1 MELIKNKLSAINL
14 DGEMKDALA
23 HRNLHQIESIAQRQI
38 NEIASTRSKKR
49 VVIHPSLSPYDQS
62 LLETAYPEF
71 AIEFTQSSHE
81 MHGFAH
87 ASRKCEYFRLME
99 RTRRTG
105 AETYSDGSFALID
118 VGGNEVTHALNSGS
132 NVHVCYPLDDI
143 RDLARS
149 DERQSLIKDII
160 KNCDSEDTASRMK
173 CYVKTGDKPCRNLC
187 DKYSQF
193 CNAKSDVS
201 ISIHAI
207 QHFWNDLAQIM
218 IIHGCKVHHASFM
231 YAPNALYEKH
241 GLIRSKS
248 SDNSNNTGGL
258 NAQWQRRT
266 VNGKE
271 VITFTFGNDPSIG
284 YDQDYKSY
292 VSLLTQSCVVHD
304 QYIVHIERTNV
315 SEGICFLRARL
326 LQNSPQLTP
335 TFNITSG
342 LPFGK
347 LNESYLILGY
357 HTDNADKL
365 IPRSIIAPKKLVDGL
380 TDYCARIDN
389 NVFNLTHLF
398 HIACSIN
405 KQLVINGSL
414 VLTRSELRT
423 EELYFLAVCVYVHM
437 YEMKYNAGVSMR
449 KMIKILNRERELREA
464 SFFKAFAQKC
474 VDKLTFGMFKEQNM
488 EDPEL
493 ETITDSLNFN
503 PVASFESKYSKSA
516 VTNFL
521 HHVHASI
528 KNRPPP
534 KTVQIKDAFTGV
546 LLTQYVNL
554 HAKYSEREE
563 ILESAENIT
572 SRSAILDTL
581 KKNLLNEVLTTRI
594 TPISQENLD
603 KELPLTESSTKILR
617 VPEYEIVKCDTPPG
631 ILVPVAGDG
640 YCGYT
645 SLTALLLE
653 HKKITISNAELRSTL
668 LSAITKVPN
677 STTKDSLM
685 TILTTVPVNEQLP
698 SPGWC
703 DINVIAVAAAVY
715 QMNICIH
722 MPNVRNIVI
731 NVGADVTAYMHYENY
746 HYQYYTSTAGGFSPL
761 DVITTPKKQTVKKTI
776 SCLMNKYNPFTKQD
790 CTVKHKSWIGI
801 KSADDLK
808 SAVMEVI
815 AEGYQCRHVVARY
828 QQVSKAPECGSA
840 CVLRTKS
847 TLTNCECFGKETYL
861 CIQCKNTAVF
871 RIKSL
876 CSSCRLLPRNNPR
889 RIYIQSYN
897 KGDFVYLS
905 KIVSPNFKFND
916 CTLPDTVIYNIN
928 NKQYVPHDINRS
940 MRDVESPYFYVSYAD
955 VLRDI
960 DLNENF
966 KFTAYKPKEHFA
978 HVYKKN
984 YGNKTLNIAN
994 RVIDG
999 MSVQHAIKN
1008 YAGAITV
1015 ATHKLLTSRLETLK
1029 NIVQTHDLHNSE
1041 SFDNI
1046 PTLDPVPQST
1056 LDQFKVMKLSLVD
1069 IKETHDWLF
1078 TKDKSVENIELTEL
1092 KTDVHDELLEMDIND
1107 EYIEDDITVSSQGT
1121 SEINISTSSVCVPE
1135 LFEELPLL
1143 DFGAIT
1149 PHGSSSPIVSDDGTV
1164 FLFDESRAVECVT
1177 VTPELSDLDELSE
1190 GSLTGGSSRYKE
1202 LALKYKNNQEWI
1214 AFEQSLFGKTTT
1226 VDDNF
1231 KMMNKDRT
1239 YTTAFITGVNSLNVR
1254 TMCDVSFGT
1263 SSELP
1268 LDKRYQLVMICDQI
1282 NHIDDD
1288 LRASINLPP
1297 IMALL
1302 ARLPLLLSRDGDLF
1316 MKVYIGY
1323 NEQYDTIINVLA
1335 THFGIV
1341 KIVKSNSSSFN
1352 SEYYFIGRKYFNT
1365 PIERY
1370 NVSPVVDTLDKRDQ
1384 VVKTLVEMYNS
1395 SHEINIVKKK
1405 CPIGLFNF
1413 HNGDEIILDTIISL
1427 PSAFKH
1433 VTDVVNVLP
1442 LLVTHHY
1449 NNVDIVFNVKS
1460 DSYKTYVADL
1470 RDTIENPVGDYNP
1483 LEKTMCI
1490 YVCNEVNY
1498 IKRCK
1503 LIRSK
1508 CVIIAEFEHSK
1519 STIIFVRADY
1529 AVLVVTKLHHNYMD
1543 CLREEMGVP
1552 RDLLVQV
1559 SCGNN
1564 RSIRDDMV
1572 IECKARYS
1580 FSACGYK
1587 TVVNAEHAILGYIK
1601 PLEVPEG
1608 DGRLQKYLLSV
1619 TEKMEIE
1626 KLNLSNVLNQC
1637 VALWESAVKSK
1648 HYVFPDSVIA
1658 RTGAWLW
1665 KKTGVSEQ
1673 FIGKPQCSSYMFA
1686 YDGERLIPVAAEVV
1700 TNGTHKTLMVVK
1712 GDTKTPLALT
1722 CSDGFYLF
1730 FNDLSIFV
1738 SPSLIASY
1746 EIITTAFENKDYQNN
1761 SVVSNLANCK
1771 FKIVQGS
1778 PGCGKTTYI
1787 IKNHKLLQDC
1797 ISTQTKAARQD
1808 VYDRICKNDRTL
1820 VGNKTLNFLVRTLD
1834 SIVMRP
1840 MDLKGSTLFVDEAM
1854 MAHAGDIITAVGL
1867 TGCSEVCCVG
1877 DALQI
1882 PYINRV
1888 GGYATKHHKLDYIP
1902 VDSHLN
1908 KTYRCPRDVVRFLNP
1923 KYPAGIT
1930 GVNTNDDTMTTKH
1943 IPNIMSVPLRA
1954 DVQYLTFTQ
1963 HEKQQLYEHAK
1974 KMGTKIKVMSVHE
1987 SQGSEFKHVIIVRLN
2002 QVISNPVFKSDNHI
2016 VVALSRHTQS
2026 LQYLIATLKSDT
2038 VSDLIVRNSR
2048 LSGGATSEVHA
2059 PLITAN
2065 IGNYKHHQL
2074 LEQNGMW
2081 GTTTSAVTEVA
2092 SLLND
2097 AKTEVIT
2104 HVESMHHVAIQ
2115 TFIDEAFPGGM
2126 IVDMDNVAYQSSI
2139 CDVDF
2144 HLPSGT
2150 IYSPDRIVELKSCKK
2165 TGGFTPVIERPILVS
2180 PVLTTS
2186 IQPNRERTQLNSLE
2200 AVLSRN
2206 GDVPT
2211 LSVDVDVK
2219 RVAELTV
2226 LKFFDSYVRPDAIDA
2241 VANFVQS
2248 PVTINQNDLYH
2259 WSQRVSKKIMDP
2271 RVGNFGLHEQQ
2282 MNNYAFQIK
2291 PEVKPKIDATSH
2303 LTVQVLQ
2310 TIAAHPQEVTQIMSP
2325 IFKVISQR
2333 IQSVL
2338 RSNVCIF
2345 ADDSPDVIMQQINTH
2360 RKHFDTD
2367 MYTTE
2372 IDISKYDKS
2381 QGQLALEIDCLLLKL
2396 FGVDQFYVELWRDA
2410 HVKSRLNSKSYGFS
2424 FPTLFQRK
2432 SGDAWTFGGNTLLTM
2447 CVVAATL
2454 DIASDDFYSRV
2465 AKSIW
2470 GIERGTC
2477 VNTRPSVSFA
2487 MFAGDDSLVLS
2498 SSRLSVD
2505 SQKVMTD
2512 LYNFET
2518 KLFKFNNSMYFC
2530 SKFVIDIGGEY
2541 VVVPDPIKTMFKLG
2555 RKSLRD
2561 YTHVEEYRV
2570 SLYDLFRN
2578 LRDPV
2583 VRDLAVI
2590 ACIDRYQLT
2599 VSPSAA
2605 IAAVLHYVCDSKEFS
2620 KLFTY
2625 TSYVNRVI
2633 TENSAFFGTV
2643 PKKIKNELEK
2653 NGVRVNPRGGNYVY
2667 RYTNGSDPNMINV
2680 NTDYPFVFVS
2690 SASREV
2696 RRKFITM

>member
-1 MELIKNKLSAINL
+1 MELIKSKLSAINI
-14 DGEMKDALA
+14 DGETKDALA
-23 HRNLHQIESIAQRQI
+23 YRNLNIIENIAQRQI

-49 VVIHPSLSPYDQS
+49 IVINPYLSLYDQS

-71 AIEFTQSSHE
+71 NLEFTQSSSE

-99 RTRRTG
+99 RIRRTG
-105 AETYSDGSFALID
+105 AETFDDGSFALID

-143 RDLARS
+143 RDRARS

-160 KNCDSEDTASRMK
+160 KNCDSLDNANRMK
-173 CYVKTGDKPCRNLC
+173 CYVKTNDRPCRNIC

-193 CNAKSDVS
+193 CTAKSDVS

-207 QHFWNDLAQIM
+207 QHFWDDLIQIM
-218 IIHGCKVHHASFM
+218 ISHDCKVHHASFM
-231 YAPNALYEKH
+231 YAPDALYQKR
-241 GLIRSKS
+241 GIIRSKS
-248 SDNSNNTGGL
+248 SDNSNNIGGL
-258 NAQWQRRT
+258 NACWQRRLLY
-266 VNGKE
+266 GKE
-271 VITFTFGNDPSIG
+271 VITFTFNNDPSIG

-292 VSLLTQSCVVHD
+292 VSLLTKNCVVHE
-304 QYIVHIERTNV
+304 QYILHVERTDV
-315 SEGICFLRARL
+315 TEGICFLRARL
-326 LQNSPQLTP
+326 LLNSPQLTP

-389 NVFNLTHLF
+389 NVFSLTHLF

-405 KQLVINGSL
+405 KQLVVNGSL

-423 EELYFLAVCVYVHM
+423 EDLYFLAVCVYVHM
-437 YEMKYNAGVSMR
+437 YDMKYKAGITMR
-449 KMIKILNRERELREA
+449 KMVKRINRERDLREA
-464 SFFKAFAQKC
+464 PFIKALGRKC
-474 VDKLTFGMFKEQNM
+474 FEKLTFGLFNEQNM
-488 EDPEL
+488 DNPDF
-493 ETITDSLNFN
+493 ETITNSLNFN
-503 PVASFESKYSKSA
+503 PEASFQSQYSKTA
-516 VTNFL
+516 VSNFF
-521 HHVHASI
+521 HHVHASV
-528 KNRPPP
+528 KNRTPP
-534 KTVQIKDAFTGV
+534 KTVRIKDAFTGV

-554 HAKYSEREE
+554 YEKYSEREE
-563 ILESAENIT
+563 ILEAAEKIT
-572 SRSAILDTL
+572 SRSSILDKL
-581 KKNLLNEVLTTRI
+581 KKNLLNEVLTTRVV
-594 TPISQENLD
+594 PISRDNID
-603 KELPLTESSTKILR
+603 DELPLTESGTKIIR
-617 VPEYEIVKCDTPPG
+617 IPEYKIVDCETPPG
-631 ILVPVAGDG
+631 ILMPVKGDG
-640 YCGYT
+640 YCGYS
-645 SLTALLLE
+645 SLSALLAL
-653 HKKITISNAELRSTL
+653 HKKVTVSNAELRSTL
-668 LSAITKVPN
+668 LSAITTVPN

-703 DINVIAVAAAVY
+703 DINVITVAAAVY
-715 QMNICIH
+715 KLNICIH
-722 MPNVRNIVI
+722 MPNIRNII
-731 NVGADVTAYMHYENY
+731 IDVGSDVTAYMHYENY
-746 HYQYYTSTAGGFSPL
+746 HYQYYASTAGGFSPL
-761 DVITTPKKQTVKKTI
+761 DRVTTPKKQSLKKTI
-776 SCLMNKYNPFTKQD
+776 TGIVAKYTPFTKHD
-790 CTVKHKSWIGI
+790 CTIKHKSWIGLTT
-801 KSADDLK
+801 KEELK
-808 SAVMEVI
+808 SAVMETI
-815 AEGYQCRHVVARY
+815 AEGYQCRHVVSRY
-828 QQVSKAPECGSA
+828 KQLSKASECGTS

-847 TLTNCECFGKETYL
+847 TLNQCECFGKETYV
-861 CIQCKNTAVF
+861 CMQCNTAPVY
-871 RIKSL
+871 RVKSL

-905 KIVSPNFKFND
+905 KIVPPTFAFKD
-916 CTLPDTVIYNIN
+916 CILPDTVIYNIN
-928 NKQYVPHDINRS
+928 NKRYVPHEISR
-940 MRDVESPYFYVSYAD
+940 RICDVESPYFYVCYSD
-955 VLRDI
+955 LLRDI
-960 DLNENF
+960 DLNEHF
-966 KFTAYKPKEHFA
+966 KFTSYKPKEHFA
-978 HVYKKN
+978 RIYKKK
-984 YGNKTLNIAN
+984 YGNKTLPIAN
-994 RVIDG
+994 QVING
-999 MSVQHAIKN
+999 MCVSQAIKN

-1015 ATHKLLTSRLETLK
+1015 ATHKQLTSRLAIL
-1029 NIVQTHDLHNSE
+1029 NNLVQTYELHNSE
-1041 SFDNI
+1041 SLDAIPAFEPIPKSNI
-1046 PTLDPVPQST
+1046 
-1056 LDQFKVMKLSLVD
+1056 DQFKAMKVSLDD

-1078 TKDKSVENIELTEL
+1078 KPDVTLDGIEL
-1092 KTDVHDELLEMDIND
+1092 VDISTNVNVEIKD
-1107 EYIEDDITVSSQGT
+1107 EYIEDDITVTSQGT
-1121 SEINISTSSVCVPE
+1121 TDASSSSSSGCLLE
-1135 LFEELPLL
+1135 LFGELPLL
-1143 DFGAIT
+1143 NMN
-1149 PHGSSSPIVSDDGTV
+1149 SSTSSDTSSLVVSEDGTV
-1164 FLFDESRAVECVT
+1164 FMFDESRAVECVT
-1177 VTPELSDLDELSE
+1177 VTPELSDVDELSE
-1190 GSLTGGSSRYKE
+1190 GSMTGGSSRYKE
-1202 LALKYKNNQEWI
+1202 LALKYRNNKSWI
-1214 AFEQSLFGKTTT
+1214 AFERLLFGKILTI
-1226 VDDNF
+1226 DDGF
-1231 KMMNKDRT
+1231 KIMNKENT
-1239 YTTAFITGVNSLNVR
+1239 YHSAFITGTDCLNVR
-1254 TMCDVSFGT
+1254 TMCDVSYGN

-1268 LDKRYQLVMICDQI
+1268 LDKQFQLVMICDQI

-1288 LRASINLPP
+1288 LRATINLPP
-1297 IMALL
+1297 LMGLL
-1302 ARLPLLLSRDGDLF
+1302 ARLPLLLSRGGDLF
-1316 MKVYIGY
+1316 MRVYIGY
-1323 NEQYDTIINVLA
+1323 NEQYDTIVNVLS
-1335 THFGIV
+1335 THFGTVRMV
-1341 KIVKSNSSSFN
+1341 KCNNSSFD
-1352 SEYYFIGRKYFNT
+1352 SEYYFIGRKYFDT
-1365 PIERY
+1365 PRERY
-1370 NVSPVVDTLDKRDQ
+1370 NVNLITDTLDKREGIL
-1384 VVKTLVEMYNS
+1384 KTLVNLYGLSLNFV
-1395 SHEINIVKKK
+1395 ITKKK
-1405 CPIGLFNF
+1405 TPIGLFKF
-1413 HNGDEIILDTIISL
+1413 SDGDDIVLDTIVSL
-1427 PSAFKH
+1427 PSAFKPINDI
-1433 VTDVVNVLP
+1433 VDILP
-1442 LLVTHHY
+1442 LLVTYHY
-1449 NNVDIVFNVKS
+1449 NNCDIVFNVKS
-1460 DSYKTYVADL
+1460 DSYKTYISDL
-1470 RDTIENPVGDYNP
+1470 RDTIENPAGDYNP
-1483 LEKTMCI
+1483 LEKTLCI
-1490 YVCNEVNY
+1490 YVCNDSNY
-1498 IKRCK
+1498 LKRSK
-1503 LIRSK
+1503 LIRTK

-1529 AVLVVTKLHHNYMD
+1529 AVLVVTKLHHNYLD

-1552 RDLLVQV
+1552 KDLLVQV

-1564 RSIRDDMV
+1564 RSVRDDMV
-1572 IECKARYS
+1572 SECKAKYS
-1580 FSACGYK
+1580 FSACGVK
-1587 TVVNAEHAILGYIK
+1587 TVINEEHAILGYIK
-1601 PLEVPEG
+1601 QLEVPEG
-1608 DGRLQKYLLSV
+1608 EGRLQNYLKSV
-1619 TEKMEIE
+1619 TEKLEIE
-1626 KLNLSNVLNQC
+1626 KLNLTNVQDQC
-1637 VALWESAVKSK
+1637 EALWESSVKSK
-1648 HYVFPDSVIA
+1648 HYVFPNSVIA

-1665 KKTGVSEQ
+1665 KKAGTTEQ

-1686 YDGERLIPVAAEVV
+1686 YNGERLLPVNAEVV
-1700 TNGTHKTLMVVK
+1700 TNGNHKTLMTTKCDV
-1712 GDTKTPLALT
+1712 KTPLALT
-1722 CSDGFYLF
+1722 CNDGFYLF

-1746 EIITTAFENKDYQNN
+1746 ETITMAFDNKDYENN

-1808 VYDRICKNDRTL
+1808 VFDRICKNDKKL
-1820 VGNKTLNFLVRTLD
+1820 AGNKTLNFLVRTLD
-1834 SIVMRP
+1834 SVVMRP

-1888 GGYATKHHKLDYIP
+1888 GGYATKHHKLDYVP
-1902 VDSHLN
+1902 VHSHLN

-1930 GVNTNDDTMTTKH
+1930 GVNNNDDTMTTKY
-1943 IPNIMSVPLRA
+1943 IPNIMSVPLRSE
-1954 DVQYLTFTQ
+1954 VQYLTFTQ
-1963 HEKQQLYEHAK
+1963 HEKQQLFEHAK

-2002 QVISNPVFKSDNHI
+2002 PVVSNPVFKSENHI
-2016 VVALSRHTQS
+2016 VVALSRHTES
-2026 LQYLIATLKSDT
+2026 LQYLITNLKSDT
-2038 VSDLIVRNSR
+2038 VSDLIIRNSR
-2048 LSGGATSEVHA
+2048 LSGGATAEAYA

-2065 IGNYKHHQL
+2065 VGNFKHHQL

-2081 GTTTSAVTEVA
+2081 GTTMNAVTEVA
-2092 SLLND
+2092 PLLSD
-2097 AKTEVIT
+2097 TKDDVIT
-2104 HVESMHHVAIQ
+2104 YVESMNHVAIQ

-2126 IVDMDNVAYQSSI
+2126 IVDMDNVAYQSST

-2144 HLPSGT
+2144 NLPSGT
-2150 IYSPDRIVELKSCKK
+2150 VYSPDRIVELKSCKK
-2165 TGGFTPVIERPILVS
+2165 TDSFVPVIEKPILVS

-2186 IQPNRERTQLNSLE
+2186 IQPNRERTQINSLE

-2211 LSVDVDVK
+2211 LSVDVDTK

-2241 VANFVQS
+2241 VASFVQS

-2271 RVGNFGLHEQQ
+2271 RIGNFGLHEQQ

-2291 PEVKPKIDATSH
+2291 PEVKPKIDSTSH

-2325 IFKVISQR
+2325 IFKIISQR
-2333 IQSVL
+2333 VQSVL

-2345 ADDSPDVIMQQINTH
+2345 ADDSPDIIMQQINTH

-2367 MYTTE
+2367 LYTTE

-2381 QGQLALEIDCLLLKL
+2381 QGQLALEIDCLLLRL

-2424 FPTLFQRK
+2424 FPTVFQRK

-2470 GIERGTC
+2470 GIERGASI
-2477 VNTRPSVSFA
+2477 NTKPSLSFA

-2498 SSRLSVD
+2498 SSKLSVD

-2530 SKFVIDIGGEY
+2530 SKFVIDVGGEY

-2583 VRDLAVI
+2583 IRDLAVI

-2599 VSPSAA
+2599 ISPSAA
-2605 IAAVLHYVCDSKEFS
+2605 IAAVLHYVCDAREFS
-2620 KLFTY
+2620 KLFNY

-2633 TENSAFFGTV
+2633 TENSAFFGNV
-2643 PKKIKNELEK
+2643 SKKLKTEFER
-2653 NGVRVNPRGGNYVY
+2653 NGVRVNPRSGNFTY
-2667 RYTNGSDPNMINV
+2667 RYTNGNDATMINV
-2680 NTDYPFVFVS
+2680 NTEYPFVFVT
-2690 SASREV
+2690 SASRET
-2696 RRKFITM
+2696 RRKFLTM